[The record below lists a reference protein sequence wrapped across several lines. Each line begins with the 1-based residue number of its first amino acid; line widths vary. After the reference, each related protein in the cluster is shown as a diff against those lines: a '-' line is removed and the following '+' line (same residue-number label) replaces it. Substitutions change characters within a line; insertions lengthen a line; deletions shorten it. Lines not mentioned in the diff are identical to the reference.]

1 MGSPLYTNSI
11 WKILAKL
18 DFRQLFIEL
27 YQAMSDKIE
36 HLPFELS
43 PNVFVC
49 GLLVGGDLAIIKYSW

>member
-43 PNVFVC
+43 PSKIFNEEQLSIFEV
-49 GLLVGGDLAIIKYSW
+49 L